1 MALHND
7 FGKKGEA
14 AARDALL
21 RKGYLIRETNWR
33 CNKFEI
39 DIVAEKD
46 NRLIIVEVKTRSHE
60 IYDLSKV
67 INAKKC
73 ANLIS
78 AGKAYQKKYNLPL
91 ELQFDI
97 ILQVGEDE
105 DHFTTEHLEDAIH
118 PRLRTY

>member
-78 AGKAYQKKYNLPL
+78 AGKAYQKMYNLPL

-105 DHFTTEHLEDAIH
+105 DHFMTEHLEDAIH